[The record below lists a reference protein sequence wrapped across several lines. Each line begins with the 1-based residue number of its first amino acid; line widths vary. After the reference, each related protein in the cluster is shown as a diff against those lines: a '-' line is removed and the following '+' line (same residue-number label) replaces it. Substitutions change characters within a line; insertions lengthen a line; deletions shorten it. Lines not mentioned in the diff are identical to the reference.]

1 MQMRGWKRLLALT
14 LALMTLLATPALA
27 ERAAYV
33 SDFALPVYADASFSE
48 RVGSIAGGSYLTVHD
63 VQNGVASITW
73 YGRDGY
79 APISALTLV
88 GDGAEDAVVVR
99 ETRFHQQPSSSSAY
113 GILNA
118 GTAVR
123 LMAVNGTCAMVEYD
137 GHIGFVMRSDIRTAS
152 EGASQPTVAPT
163 AAPEQ
168 GGDVVRE
175 TFSATVTAQGA
186 YVYQSRSTS
195 ASRMPVAQGRVLTV
209 VAYDD
214 EWAQVFNGSFY
225 AFIPR
230 AHIQPVAADGAAHR
244 RPHRR
249 ARPPTPRQQGGDV
262 VRETFSATVTAQ
274 GAYVYQ
280 SRSTSASRMRVAQ
293 GRVLTVVAYDDEWAQ
308 VFNGSFYAFIPR
320 AHIARASQ
328 TAQPDRRPHRRPDL
342 RAGAGR
348 RRGARDLLRHRH
360 RAGGLRL
367 SVPLHQRCPHARG
380 PGPRAHRGRL

>member
-48 RVGSIAGGSYLTVHD
+48 RVGSVAGGSYLTVHD

-99 ETRFHQQPSSSSAY
+99 DTRFHQQPSSSSAY

-163 AAPEQ
+163 SAPEQ

-195 ASRMPVAQGRVLTV
+195 ASRMSVAQGRVLTV

-230 AHIQPVAADGAAHR
+230 AHIQPVAEVTAA
-244 RPHRR
+244 
-249 ARPPTPRQQGGDV
+249 PTVAPTAAPTATPAPTQGSAV
-262 VRETFSATVTAQ
+262 VRETFTATVTAQ

-280 SRSTSASRMRVAQ
+280 SRSTSAARMSVAQ
-293 GRVLTVVAYDDEWAQ
+293 GRVLTVVAYDDAWAQ

-320 AHIARASQ
+320 AHIQPVAEVTAARRS
-328 TAQPDRRPHRRPDL
+328 RRPPRPPRRPRPR
-342 RAGAGR
+342 RAAPSCAR
-348 RRGARDLLRHRH
+348 R
-360 RAGGLRL
+360 
-367 SVPLHQRCPHARG
+367 SP
-380 PGPRAHRGRL
+380 PR